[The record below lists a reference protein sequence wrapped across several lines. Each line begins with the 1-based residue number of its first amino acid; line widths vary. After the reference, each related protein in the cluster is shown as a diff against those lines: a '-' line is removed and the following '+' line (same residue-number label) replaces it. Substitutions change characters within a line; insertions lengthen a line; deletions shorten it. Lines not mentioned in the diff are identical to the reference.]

1 VTVETT
7 AAVEAET
14 EAVASA
20 AGVDVSQLTPEELV
34 EFEKLEAQQAEMA
47 AMEAALLEERH
58 ELEAKLAELEDMEKA
73 KWAML
78 ATMEAE
84 LRRLEADEQQQMDA
98 DHLAADTMT
107 QTDNPLLRHAAEG
120 NEEED
125 LEAQEAALRAML
137 AQMEAELQRLGVE
150 KQLGEEEADRM
161 QVAAEAE
168 AEREAAQA
176 EGDEEEDLEA
186 QEAALRAML
195 AKMEAELH
203 RLEAE
208 EQAAEARLAGE
219 QEAVARFAASAPQP
233 PQRSAAAAA
242 ASAAHAAAAAIPRA
256 QLPPEVAEK
265 LAMLERMEEEL
276 RRLEAEEELR
286 HATGQPAVP
295 AHASEVRTG
304 GRSPRLFSSARE
316 ACRRRHP
323 IRISS

>member
-1 VTVETT
+1 MTVETT

-219 QEAVARFAASAPQP
+219 QEAAARFAASAPQP

-276 RRLEAEEELR
+276 RRLEAEELR

>member
-1 VTVETT
+1 MTVETT

-176 EGDEEEDLEA
+176 EGDEEEDLDA

-219 QEAVARFAASAPQP
+219 QEAAARFAASAPQP

-242 ASAAHAAAAAIPRA
+242 ASAAHAAAAAIPRS

-276 RRLEAEEELR
+276 RRLEAEELR

-323 IRISS
+323 IRIST

>member
-176 EGDEEEDLEA
+176 EGDEEEDLDA

-219 QEAVARFAASAPQP
+219 QEAAARFAASAPQP

-242 ASAAHAAAAAIPRA
+242 ASAAHAAAAAIPRS

-276 RRLEAEEELR
+276 RRLEAEELR

-323 IRISS
+323 IRIST

>member
-176 EGDEEEDLEA
+176 EGDEEEDLDA

-219 QEAVARFAASAPQP
+219 QEAAARFAASAPQP

-276 RRLEAEEELR
+276 RRLEAEELR